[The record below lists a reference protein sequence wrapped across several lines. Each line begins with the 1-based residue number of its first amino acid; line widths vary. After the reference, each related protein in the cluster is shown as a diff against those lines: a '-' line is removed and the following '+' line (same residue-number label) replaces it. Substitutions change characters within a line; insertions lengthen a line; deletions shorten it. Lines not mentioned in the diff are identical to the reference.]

1 MSNEIPNFMTSM
13 CETEIKY
20 TQNANTTNSYK
31 TECKIIL
38 GTSGNTLSNY
48 NSDITIYI
56 FVDQDQ
62 EGESSYFEFSV
73 FDREIEFIDQDSQL
87 TLTKYFAMRNITQT
101 IIIDEDSLD
110 ESIKRELKGIAEEKA
125 IRNSSL

>member
-1 MSNEIPNFMTSM
+1 MERVEIIYQT
-13 CETEIKY
+13 I
-20 TQNANTTNSYK
+20 
-31 TECKIIL
+31 
-38 GTSGNTLSNY
+38 
-48 NSDITIYI
+48 IYI

-87 TLTKYFAMRNITQT
+87 TLSKYFAMRNITQT